1 MKLVKGRRRDMMGM
15 LTAVVLLAVLLSS
28 VSANSSNPGQPLLND
43 IGGIVSFA
51 GTDKPV
57 IGAEVVTARANL
69 VRVATTNER
78 GEYTI
83 SDLIGGSYTVSVR
96 PVEPPSTVSPDWV
109 FTDEPQVIDLPPS
122 RQVNLSVT
130 TADVTVVGSLAAPG
144 SIGFSEGN
152 RAWVRAENQEGQGNT
167 VQVSADGQFSI
178 QVLPGA
184 VLLRVVLE
192 NPAWATAPEVTG
204 MAYFGESGETILVD
218 GDPGTTAIDPI
229 GIDLKAASIT
239 GQVRVQGGASSEPGV
254 AIPVR
259 AWRIDGTEYEQTLTD
274 EAGNYVLP
282 ITEGSWLIRA
292 VPGSGQDFVPA
303 ESPQLQRGVQTG
315 EERQQDLL
323 IAVADVE
330 ISGRAVDS
338 VSGEALGAGADGR
351 VYSLYRDPA
360 SSKAI
365 MGPAA
370 ALVDGEFTL
379 KLAASVAMSYSVGL
393 HFPMDGE
400 YTALS
405 RAQLNLN
412 NPPASLDIPVAA
424 DNSRISGTLRN
435 RDGSAARGVPA
446 VVLGASDSG
455 GWARTYV
462 NPVTAN
468 YRLDVVSTELRGNGG
483 STWRVRP
490 IVDPSTGYV
499 LQRPAL
505 ERVFLPY
512 NNGEGSN
519 VGGID
524 FTVIDIDS
532 LGRISG
538 QVLGPGDEPAKYARV
553 AISEISADSSTALR
567 VWTYT
572 NREGW
577 YERAVPPGRYRV
589 TAYWWR
595 QGNRII
601 DPAPVQVEVATEQQ
615 VAANLSFR
623 SSDVTLSGSV
633 SYQGAAY
640 PGLVRARSEDGAVV
654 HSRAQ
659 DDGQYELALRS
670 GLSWTIQAVSS
681 DESSFLRSQAEQAIP
696 AISNSTATLPE
707 LVLELA
713 APIPESQIF
722 SFEAELDQ
730 IFTMGDGSQVQV
742 PAGAIQSSGSTILT
756 VRPLPELQSAGN
768 LEPISFGYRLNAYD
782 SNRRPLSKFASPVTL
797 ILPFAASD
805 LAALGVTPEQL
816 VPAYWDEATSSW
828 KPVENVIVVVDQNGD
843 GEVQISVDH
852 FTDFAL
858 LAGLN
863 SGALQSYL
871 PVIIQ

>member
-15 LTAVVLLAVLLSS
+15 LTALVLLAALLGS
-28 VSANSSNPGQPLLND
+28 VSANNSNPGQPVLND

-51 GTDKPV
+51 GTDRPV
-57 IGAEVVTARANL
+57 VGAEVVAARANL
-69 VRVATTNER
+69 VRAATTNES
-78 GEYTI
+78 GEYTV

-96 PVEPPSTVSPDWV
+96 PVEPPGTVSPDWV
-109 FTDEPQVIDLPPS
+109 FTDEPQVVELPPS
-122 RQVNLSVT
+122 RQVNFQVT

-144 SIGFSEGN
+144 NSGFSEGN

-178 QVLPGA
+178 QVLPGT
-184 VLLRVVLE
+184 VLLRVALE
-192 NPAWATAPEVTG
+192 NPAWATAPELTG
-204 MAYFGESGETILVD
+204 MAYFGASGETIQVD
-218 GDPGTTAIDPI
+218 GDPSTTVIDPL

-259 AWRIDGTEYEQTLTD
+259 AWRIDGTEYEQTFTD
-274 EAGNYVLP
+274 ETGNYVLP
-282 ITEGSWLIRA
+282 VTEGSWLIRA
-292 VPGSGQDFVPA
+292 VPDSGQDFVPA
-303 ESPQLQRGVQTG
+303 ESPQLQRRVQTG

-338 VSGEALGAGADGR
+338 VSGEALGAGVDGR
-351 VYSLYRDPA
+351 VYSLYGDPA

-370 ALVDGEFTL
+370 VLADGEFTL
-379 KLAASVAMSYSVGL
+379 KLASSVTMSYSVGL
-393 HFPMDGE
+393 HFPVDGE

-468 YRLDVVSTELRGNGG
+468 YNLDVVSTELRGNGG
-483 STWRVRP
+483 STWLVRP

-512 NNGEGSN
+512 NNGEGSS
-519 VGGID
+519 VDGID
-524 FTVIDIDS
+524 FTVIDLDS

-538 QVLGPGDEPAKYARV
+538 QVLAPGDEPAKFARV
-553 AISEISADSSTALR
+553 AISEISADGGTALR

-572 NREGW
+572 NHEGQ
-577 YERAVPPGRYRV
+577 YERALPPGNYRV
-589 TAYWWR
+589 TAYWWHR
-595 QGNRII
+595 GNQLIE
-601 DPAPVQVEVATEQQ
+601 PAPVQVEVATEQQ
-615 VAANLSFR
+615 VEANLSFR
-623 SSDVTLSGSV
+623 RSDVTLSGSV
-633 SYQGAAY
+633 RYEGGPY

-654 HSRAQ
+654 HSRAR
-659 DDGQYELALRS
+659 DDGSYELALRS
-670 GLSWTIQAVSS
+670 ELSWTVQAVSS
-681 DESSFLRSQAEQAIP
+681 DESSFLRSQAEQVIP
-696 AISNSTATLPE
+696 ELSNSVATLPE
-707 LVLELA
+707 LVLEVA

-722 SFEAELDQ
+722 SFEADIDQ
-730 IFTMGDGSQVQV
+730 IFTMGDGSQIQV
-742 PAGAIQSSGSTILT
+742 PAGAMQSSGDTILT
-756 VRPLPELQSAGN
+756 VRPLPELESDSD
-768 LEPISFGYRLNAYD
+768 LEPISFGYRLHAYD
-782 SNRRPLSKFASPVTL
+782 SNGRPLSKFASPVTL
-797 ILPFAASD
+797 VIPFAASD

-816 VPAYWDEATSSW
+816 VPAYWDEATASW
-828 KPVENVIVVVDQNGD
+828 KPVENVVVVVDDNGD
-843 GEVQISVDH
+843 GEVRISVDH

-858 LAGLN
+858 LAELD
-863 SGALQSYL
+863 SGAFQSYL
-871 PVIIQ
+871 PVIIR